1 MCLFFVHSHAESKTE
16 RKEKMEG
23 QVMMRLKSFID
34 VEIEFKF
41 EWCKGIFSLAYKQKC
56 LFEKSKGTD
65 KFKASETRKSTIKAS
80 KTPSGN
86 KSWWCRSMLELF

>member
-41 EWCKGIFSLAYKQKC
+41 E
-56 LFEKSKGTD
+56 
-65 KFKASETRKSTIKAS
+65 
-80 KTPSGN
+80 
-86 KSWWCRSMLELF
+86 